1 MDRFLSR
8 VARSRATKGVLPKK
22 RGLSRDFDEKG
33 VWHIRLQMLKGK
45 NRHLGRFF
53 FRLGDGERCVT
64 LRDPFGVEASRSPQV
79 TLLAPVGGCFF

>member
-8 VARSRATKGVLPKK
+8 VASRRATKGVLPKK

-53 FRLGDGERCVT
+53 LDWVMGRDASLCVI
-64 LRDPFGVEASRSPQV
+64 LSGWKPAVRHR
-79 TLLAPVGGCFF
+79 

>member
-53 FRLGDGERCVT
+53 F
-64 LRDPFGVEASRSPQV
+64 
-79 TLLAPVGGCFF
+79 